1 MTDCYDYLKKKSPH
15 PEGIFV
21 KKEQEKKA
29 RRGTKPKPP
38 KKAEKK
44 TKKNKDKKGKKI
56 QQINSEEPVADLDK
70 QDAEAIIADEAA
82 EYLEGVHDL
91 GVLELPFSDID

>member
-1 MTDCYDYLKKKSPH
+1 MDISVTQLFFLFFFYKSPH

-44 TKKNKDKKGKKI
+44 TKKNKDKKGRLILKN
-56 QQINSEEPVADLDK
+56 Q
-70 QDAEAIIADEAA
+70 
-82 EYLEGVHDL
+82 
-91 GVLELPFSDID
+91 